1 MAANVDI
8 STLEWFINGKMKY
21 LIRSLSSAY
30 LEFTT
35 EKAAR
40 ELLASVVEMM
50 GDYLD
55 LGHQTQNLGVI
66 RKAEILSKHVE
77 GLQQKINETFFM
89 KIFFGGGCQKI
100 ITFYNSFFYL
110 FC

>member
-1 MAANVDI
+1 MGAKIDI
-8 STLEWFINGKMKY
+8 PTLEWFINGRMNY
-21 LIRSLSSAY
+21 LTRSLSSACIEY
-30 LEFTT
+30 TI

-40 ELLASVVEMM
+40 ELLASVVDMM

-89 KIFFGGGCQKI
+89 KIFFGGGVKK
-100 ITFYNSFFYL
+100 L
-110 FC
+110 